1 MSAAEA
7 TSATRSPP
15 YHPTCHIVV
24 AEPIDCTEATGI
36 EEEFTI
42 YDFTPLAASEFA
54 SLPVISTDWRGTSFT
69 LVQ

>member
-1 MSAAEA
+1 MIAAEA

-15 YHPTCHIVV
+15 YHPTCHIDV
-24 AEPIDCTEATGI
+24 AIPVDCDAKTGI

-42 YDFTPLAASEFA
+42 YDFTALEASGVA